1 MARRTV
7 HELRHGVYDAIQGV
21 LIVVSNPHLRQHKF
35 LRIFLVLTVL
45 SVVLYGVTHL
55 LVTIPLRI
63 VKYVAA
69 TYAGPGH
76 DINKVDGILTTIHRT
91 IIDIISYVPVLAL
104 LFMRYVYPK
113 PLDDL
118 FMETLQYID
127 QLNSNSNNNRQ
138 GGDDAGSPHP
148 TYAGAMAKRSYR
160 KEYWPNM
167 KSYMRRTWTKM
178 LFGLVI
184 FLLSFLPRVGQ
195 FVIPAA
201 GAYATFR
208 SLSKSQGI
216 VRELLEPYFVRM
228 NMSHSEKKRWFDG
241 RKGILFG
248 FSLIAYMLIR
258 VPYLGFAAAAYIL
271 TTVVSVDEINH
282 SLSASRE
289 NSIDALQISDK
300 TMLAP
305 KLD

>member
-1 MARRTV
+1 
-7 HELRHGVYDAIQGV
+7 
-21 LIVVSNPHLRQHKF
+21 
-35 LRIFLVLTVL
+35 
-45 SVVLYGVTHL
+45 
-55 LVTIPLRI
+55 
-63 VKYVAA
+63 
-69 TYAGPGH
+69 
-76 DINKVDGILTTIHRT
+76 
-91 IIDIISYVPVLAL
+91 
-104 LFMRYVYPK
+104 MRYVYPK

-118 FMETLQYID
+118 FMETLHYID
-127 QLNSNSNNNRQ
+127 QLNNNNNNRQ
-138 GGDDAGSPHP
+138 GGSPRP
-148 TYAGAMAKRSYR
+148 TYAGAMAKRSYK

-167 KSYMRRTWTKM
+167 KSYMQRTWTKM
-178 LFGLVI
+178 LFGLAI
-184 FLLSFLPRVGQ
+184 FLLSFLPTVGQ

-208 SLSKSQGI
+208 SLGNSQGVGGFLLVGFCFFLLPRSATMRLVRALVGMRTL

-258 VPYLGFAAAAYIL
+258 VPYLGFVGYGVAQAAAAYML
-271 TTVVSVDEINH
+271 TTVVSIDEINR

-289 NSIDALQISDK
+289 NSIDDLQISDK